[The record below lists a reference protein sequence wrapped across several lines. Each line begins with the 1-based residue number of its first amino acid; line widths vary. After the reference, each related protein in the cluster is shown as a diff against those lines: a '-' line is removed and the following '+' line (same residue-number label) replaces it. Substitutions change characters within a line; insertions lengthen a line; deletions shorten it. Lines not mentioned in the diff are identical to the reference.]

1 MPENFNGDA
10 PPPDPAAELAR
21 ARADIERQ
29 RQYAGPLLRPVWDVL
44 ARLARV
50 LAFVLRQRG

>member
-1 MPENFNGDA
+1 MSDD
-10 PPPDPAAELAR
+10 PDPAAELAR

-50 LAFVLRQRG
+50 LAAVLRRQG

>member
-1 MPENFNGDA
+1 MSDD
-10 PPPDPAAELAR
+10 PDPAAELAR

-44 ARLARV
+44 LRIVRV
-50 LAFVLRQRG
+50 LAAVLRRQG